1 MAGESEQAKGRQGAL
16 LAKLWLNRTT
26 RATSCIV
33 NPDNFAKQ
41 KLTLKKADYR
51 TLNDVFS
58 FDLGGRLRGG
68 ELEGQDFLAEVK
80 NYKNSSN
87 LPGHFR
93 DFLAHCYRAM
103 IVQHLMADNFFWI
116 AFSPHTAS
124 KWDQLANADAVKA
137 AVLDTETR
145 GINFTPEQDPQE
157 EFLEEVAKEVSN
169 RIWMIVLSEKQIK
182 HLTLLEEHHRIIE
195 GHIVQSAGEI
205 ML

>member
-1 MAGESEQAKGRQGAL
+1 M
-16 LAKLWLNRTT
+16 
-26 RATSCIV
+26 
-33 NPDNFAKQ
+33 
-41 KLTLKKADYR
+41 
-51 TLNDVFS
+51 
-58 FDLGGRLRGG
+58 RGG